1 MAAADES
8 TTVISLV
15 CDQVAARGTQP
26 ALVVHR
32 GADWVPVNWE
42 ELLSDVRRAAA
53 ALVRLGVERGDR
65 VVLVS
70 PNRYEWIVADL
81 AIQMAQAVHV
91 PVHASLSGRQI
102 AYQIQASGAR
112 VVLISGEEQAEKL
125 IRDAA
130 PLVSQLKWVAFDA
143 CPEARAH
150 MQLVRFG
157 ELLHDINERVAEQAQ
172 ADAQRSVRADDL
184 ATILYTSGTTGDPK
198 GVMLSQRNLASNA
211 LSSLEIFGQ
220 REGDRRLT
228 WLPFSHIFAR
238 TCDLYTW
245 LASGSELALADAPE
259 SVVANCRQLL
269 PTLLNGVPYF
279 FEKVYRFLVE
289 QGMVDKP
296 GALVALFGGRM
307 RLLVSGGAPLPEH
320 IARVYEQQ
328 GLLLVQ
334 GYGLTETSPVIATE
348 TQRHHKL
355 GTVGRP
361 IPGVEVQVSPEG
373 EILTRGPH
381 VMLGY
386 WNDPA
391 ATAAILS
398 DGWLHTGDLGEV
410 DSDGFLKITGR
421 KKELIVTAGGKNIAP
436 VHLESLLT
444 EEPLI
449 QQALVVGDGRNYLT
463 ALIVPDVQALK
474 ALAEARGI
482 QPAPDDWL
490 SDARVRRLVKEC
502 VDGRLAVV
510 SRYEQVQNFVLLDR
524 PFSAERGEVTPTL
537 KLRRSQIA
545 ANYADRIDS
554 MYADKAAIG

>member
-1 MAAADES
+1 M
-8 TTVISLV
+8 ISLL

-32 GADWVPVNWE
+32 GHDWVPVDWE
-42 ELLSDVRRAAA
+42 ALLSDVRRAAA

-91 PVHASLSGRQI
+91 PVHASLAGQQI
-102 AYQIQASGAR
+102 AYQIRASGAR

-125 IRDAA
+125 VRDAA
-130 PLVSQLKWVAFDA
+130 PLVSQLKCVAFDA
-143 CPEARAH
+143 CPETREH

-157 ELLHDINERVAEQAQ
+157 EILHDVDERSAEQAQ
-172 ADAQRSVRADDL
+172 VDALRSVLADDL

-211 LSSLEIFGQ
+211 LSTLEIFGQ

-296 GALVALFGGRM
+296 GALAALFGGQM

-320 IARVYEQQ
+320 IARFYEQQ

-361 IPGVEVQVSPEG
+361 IPGVEVQVSPDG

-381 VMLGY
+381 VMLG
-386 WNDPA
+386 
-391 ATAAILS
+391 
-398 DGWLHTGDLGEV
+398 
-410 DSDGFLKITGR
+410 
-421 KKELIVTAGGKNIAP
+421 
-436 VHLESLLT
+436 
-444 EEPLI
+444 
-449 QQALVVGDGRNYLT
+449 
-463 ALIVPDVQALK
+463 
-474 ALAEARGI
+474 
-482 QPAPDDWL
+482 
-490 SDARVRRLVKEC
+490 
-502 VDGRLAVV
+502 
-510 SRYEQVQNFVLLDR
+510 
-524 PFSAERGEVTPTL
+524 
-537 KLRRSQIA
+537 
-545 ANYADRIDS
+545 
-554 MYADKAAIG
+554 